1 MTASRTEDSAGAARP
16 RQDAGPP
23 VASPSHHPA
32 GPDTVRGERKGR
44 LYLRRFLRNRMAVA
58 GLVIFALITLLGL
71 LGPSLAPFGYDE
83 VDFLAISDAPGGDH
97 WLGTTGAG
105 NDLFAQLT
113 HGIQRSLVIG
123 LVVSLATTAVSGFVG
138 ALAAYVGGWVER
150 VILETIHFLL
160 VVPSFLILAL
170 VSNDVGGD
178 WRMLI
183 VVLVAFG
190 WMYYARVVWTLALSV
205 REREFVT
212 AARYMGLG
220 PWTVVRRHILP
231 NIGSMLTIHFTL
243 GVVTTIQAETALS
256 FLGFGVKKPDV
267 SLGALIGEGSSLVYS
282 APWMFWFPALTLT
295 VLTVSM
301 AFIADGLR
309 DALDPTS
316 QAGGHA

>member
-1 MTASRTEDSAGAARP
+1 MTTPPTKDTIRTARP
-16 RQDAGPP
+16 PEGIDTAATGP
-23 VASPSHHPA
+23 AAAPA
-32 GPDTVRGERKGR
+32 ARGERKWR
-44 LYLRRFLRNRMAVA
+44 LYLRRFLRNRMAVI
-58 GLVIFALITLLGL
+58 GLLIFALIALLGL
-71 LGPSLAPFGYDE
+71 LGPLLTPHSYED
-83 VDFLAISDAPGGDH
+83 VDFLAISDAPDGDH
-97 WLGTTGAG
+97 WMGTTGAG

-123 LVVSLATTAVSGFVG
+123 LAVSLATTAISGFVG
-138 ALAAYVGGWVER
+138 AIAAYVGGWVER
-150 VILETIHFLL
+150 VVLETIHFLL

-170 VSNDVGGD
+170 VSHDVGGD

-205 REREFVT
+205 REREFVA

-231 NIGSMLTIHFTL
+231 NIGSMLTIHFTI

-256 FLGFGVKKPDV
+256 FLGFGVKMPDV

-282 APWMFWFPALTLT
+282 APWMFWFPALALTL
-295 VLTVSM
+295 LTISM